1 MGSPSGLLSGVIG
14 SGWVGC
20 AQGRGQRGQR
30 GTVLQILDQHIRGQC
45 FSAHAEMQR
54 LFRGEYADRAPLFQ
68 KSIEAQ
74 LGRENRGERN
84 QNERDDERH
93 AALPVTAGRKLFHPA
108 TSISRRTAPQSL
120 N

>member
-1 MGSPSGLLSGVIG
+1 MAAANVVS
-14 SGWVGC
+14 C
-20 AQGRGQRGQR
+20 
-30 GTVLQILDQHIRGQC
+30 GTVLQILYQHIRGQG

-74 LGRENRGERN
+74 LGRENRGEGN
-84 QNERDDERH
+84 QHERDDERD
-93 AALPVTAGRKLFHPA
+93 AALLARHCHKLFHPA
-108 TSISRRTAPQSL
+108 TSMSLRTAPQSL